1 MLLLAKSNDFG
12 ICCLVVLAA
21 MVVGGLIS
29 SVMNRRASARKQAQ
43 ERMARATE
51 RARFNRIKVEEAQAR
66 GQGVTL
72 CELCGGTGTWQGRP
86 EEVRECP
93 RCLGLGLVADA
104 DEAAAPRCPRCRH
117 PLTVRD
123 AAFCANCGLALDRR
137 A

>member
-1 MLLLAKSNDFG
+1 MLLLARSNDFG

-29 SVMNRRASARKQAQ
+29 SAMNRRAVARKLAQ
-43 ERMARATE
+43 DRTARATE
-51 RARFNRIKVEEAQAR
+51 RARYNRIKVQEAQAR

-86 EEVRECP
+86 EEAQECP
-93 RCLGLGLVADA
+93 RCFGLGLVAEADDA
-104 DEAAAPRCPRCRH
+104 GATRCPRCRH

-123 AAFCANCGLALDRR
+123 AAFCANCGLALDRH